1 MKQIIVISLFISSFA
16 FSSGVVY
23 VVNAKK
29 YHVDKTC
36 RTLKKSKNI
45 KEMSIKD
52 VGSRTACK
60 VCS

>member
-1 MKQIIVISLFISSFA
+1 MKKMILMCFFISSFT
-16 FSSGVVY
+16 FSSEIVY

-29 YHVDKTC
+29 YHIDKTC
-36 RTLKKSKNI
+36 RTLKKAKNI
-45 KEMSIKD
+45 KEMSIKN

>member
-1 MKQIIVISLFISSFA
+1 MKRVITIFLLTNILTLSSEI
-16 FSSGVVY
+16 VY

-29 YHVDKTC
+29 YHLDKTC
-36 RTLKKSKNI
+36 RTLKKAKNI
-45 KEMSIKD
+45 KEVSIKN

>member
-1 MKQIIVISLFISSFA
+1 MKNLTIIFLLTNILT
-16 FSSGVVY
+16 FSSEIVY

-36 RTLKKSKNI
+36 RTLKKAKNI
-45 KEMSIKD
+45 KEMSIKS

>member
-1 MKQIIVISLFISSFA
+1 MKKIIVLGLLFTSLA
-16 FSSGVVY
+16 FSSDVVY

-29 YHVDKTC
+29 YHINKTC

-45 KEMSIKD
+45 KEISIKN
-52 VGSRTACK
+52 VGNRTACK